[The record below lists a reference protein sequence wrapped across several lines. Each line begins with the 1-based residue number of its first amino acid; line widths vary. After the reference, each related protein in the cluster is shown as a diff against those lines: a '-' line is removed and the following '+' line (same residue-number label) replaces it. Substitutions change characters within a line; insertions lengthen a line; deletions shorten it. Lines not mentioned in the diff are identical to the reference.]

1 MAGGCSSS
9 SQKKGRSNKV
19 PSTVRDL
26 LELICS
32 QRFIREHRKATLL
45 HNQPFNNNNMLR
57 IFAHAASRT
66 SSSITTT
73 AAAPTSWIRSSFLTQ
88 QARDFSRVAGTVKWF
103 NSTKGFGFLAPA
115 DGSEDCFVHQS
126 QIKADGFRSLAEGEA
141 VEFDVVISEEK
152 QGKRFAENVT
162 GPGGVNVK
170 GAPRMRPNDY
180 GGGGGG
186 RGFGGDRRGGGGG
199 GRRSSSGY

>member
-1 MAGGCSSS
+1 
-9 SQKKGRSNKV
+9 
-19 PSTVRDL
+19 
-26 LELICS
+26 
-32 QRFIREHRKATLL
+32 LL
-45 HNQPFNNNNMLR
+45 HCFNQPFNNNMLR

-66 SSSITTT
+66 SSTITT

-186 RGFGGDRRGGGGG
+186 GRGFGGDRRGGGGG